1 MEDYGLSARGT
12 ANVAAIFP
20 KISNAVAE
28 REENP
33 CIDMGTSENWLL
45 RNELVQFYKRAV
57 EDSFSARHLSYSTGF
72 AGDPDLLEALA
83 QFFNTYFKP
92 CIPVQKGD
100 LATAPGAAYSLDGL
114 LYNICEP
121 GDGLLIPTPCW
132 NGFDWLLNVRSG
144 VQPVFT
150 QLESFD
156 DAFTPRLVQTL
167 EKSIYES
174 PHPIKGLLLT
184 NPHNPFGKCYPKS
197 LIIEILKFC
206 SKHRIHFISDE
217 IYALSRFSSPDIP
230 TPEPFVSVL
239 QLDVAALDCDLS
251 HVHTIWSVSKDLGSS
266 GLRMGCCIS
275 QQNKPLVT
283 GLALVSN
290 TQMSSL
296 TAIAVTH
303 LLTSQ
308 ELPGLLALNSQRLAD
323 AYAKVTSM
331 LKRRGIQ
338 YIPGN
343 MGPFLFARLAPY
355 ASKDDEEAEFVI
367 GCKAAG
373 VNISPGRGYHVPE
386 GEKGWAR
393 INFALQEDQ
402 LAEGLQRLAA
412 VLDHSLKTHEGGTNV
427 LLG

>member
-1 MEDYGLSARGT
+1 M
-12 ANVAAIFP
+12 
-20 KISNAVAE
+20 
-28 REENP
+28 
-33 CIDMGTSENWLL
+33 
-45 RNELVQFYKRAV
+45 
-57 EDSFSARHLSYSTGF
+57 
-72 AGDPDLLEALA
+72 
-83 QFFNTYFKP
+83 
-92 CIPVQKGD
+92 
-100 LATAPGAAYSLDGL
+100 

-132 NGFDWLLNVRSG
+132 SKQCGVSVISRININHRVDGFDWLLNVRSG

-266 GLRMGCCIS
+266 GLRMVTIS
-275 QQNKPLVT
+275 LFSTFPD
-283 GLALVSN
+283 SH
-290 TQMSSL
+290 SS
-296 TAIAVTH
+296 
-303 LLTSQ
+303 SR
-308 ELPGLLALNSQRLAD
+308 P
-323 AYAKVTSM
+323 
-331 LKRRGIQ
+331 
-338 YIPGN
+338 
-343 MGPFLFARLAPY
+343 
-355 ASKDDEEAEFVI
+355 
-367 GCKAAG
+367 
-373 VNISPGRGYHVPE
+373 
-386 GEKGWAR
+386 R
-393 INFALQEDQ
+393 INS
-402 LAEGLQRLAA
+402 RLGM
-412 VLDHSLKTHEGGTNV
+412 LH
-427 LLG
+427 